1 MAKARPIKGLD
12 IQAPTSQNAG
22 IIARTRLDEMDEW
35 SRYVDTPYAVR
46 ELHNLRIA
54 VKRLRYT
61 LEIFEDY
68 LPRECKAAVDE
79 LQQLQDELGALH
91 DNDVLIALLRLCL
104 ANQENPLNSKA
115 LTAPQKK
122 GAAKS
127 FLPQELIET
136 LIDPK
141 ATPTAEQRY
150 GLEQF
155 LHKQEEERAQHYQ
168 MFRQHWYRL
177 QEQEFHKH
185 LLETLDKVRE
195 PVGV

>member
-22 IIARTRLDEMDEW
+22 TIARTRLDELYEW
-35 SRYVDTPYAVR
+35 SKYVDTPYAVR
-46 ELHNLRIA
+46 ELHNMRIA
-54 VKRLRYT
+54 AKRLRYT

-68 LPRECKAAVDE
+68 LPNECKAAVNE

-104 ANQENPLNSKA
+104 ADQESPLNSKA
-115 LTAPQKK
+115 LSVSQK
-122 GAAKS
+122 GASKS
-127 FLPQELIET
+127 FLPLELIEA
-136 LIDPK
+136 LLDPK

-155 LHKQEEERAQHYQ
+155 LRGQEEERAQHYQ
-168 MFRQHWYRL
+168 EFRQHWYRL
-177 QEQEFHKH
+177 QEQEFRKH
-185 LLETLDKVRE
+185 LIEALDKVRE
-195 PVGV
+195 AVAV

>member
-22 IIARTRLDEMDEW
+22 TIARTRLEELYEW
-35 SRYVDTPYAVR
+35 SKYADTPYAVK

-54 VKRLRYT
+54 AKRLRYT
-61 LEIFEDY
+61 LEVFEDY

-91 DNDVLIALLRLCL
+91 DNDVLIVLLRLCL
-104 ANQENPLNSKA
+104 ANQESPLNSKA
-115 LTAPQKK
+115 FSALQK
-122 GAAKS
+122 GAGKS
-127 FLPQELIET
+127 FLPQELIEA
-136 LIDPK
+136 LVDPN
-141 ATPTAEQRY
+141 AVPDAEQRY

-155 LHKQEEERAQHYQ
+155 LRKQEEERTEHYQ

-177 QEQEFHKH
+177 QEQDFRNR
-185 LLETLDKVRE
+185 LLEVLDKVRE
-195 PVGV
+195 PVAV